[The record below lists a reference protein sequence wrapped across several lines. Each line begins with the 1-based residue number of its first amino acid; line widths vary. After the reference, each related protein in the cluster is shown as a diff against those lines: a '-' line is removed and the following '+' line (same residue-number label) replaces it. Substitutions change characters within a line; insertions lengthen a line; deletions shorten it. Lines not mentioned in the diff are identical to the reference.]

1 MSAAI
6 IRGFTTAATAG
17 LLMLA
22 TGCKGSDTAQA
33 SPADSAMLISTENI
47 AVVTSG
53 QLESGPSI
61 SGDLSPEQSAG
72 IRAEVGG
79 SVIATYVEAGQR
91 VAKGT
96 RLAKIDDTG
105 IQDSYL
111 SARSGVTSAQSS
123 ADLAKR
129 EEDRATS
136 LLEAGAIAERDV
148 EGARRAN
155 AAAQAQLADAR
166 ARFALAEKQLSS
178 TVVTAPFDGT
188 VSDRKVSAGDVVTPG
203 AELFTVV
210 DPTSMRLEA
219 SVPAEQLS
227 IVRVGLPV
235 HFTVSGYT
243 NRVFTGRITRV
254 NPTADPTTRQ
264 VRIFASIPNS
274 GQALVGGLYAEGR
287 ISSESHTGLS
297 VPVTAVD
304 EAGTTPAVM
313 RVRNGTVEK
322 VPVTLGV
329 RDEATERVELLTG
342 VAAGDTLLVGAARR
356 IAPNTPVRITARDA
370 PAEQPPPQR

>member
-1 MSAAI
+1 MSAAM
-6 IRGFTTAATAG
+6 IRQFAIAARAG
-17 LLMLA
+17 MLLVSA
-22 TGCKGSDTAQA
+22 GCGGSDAAEA
-33 SPADSAMLISTENI
+33 SSPDETVMVSAENI
-47 AVVTSG
+47 VVVASER
-53 QLESGPSI
+53 LESGPTI
-61 SGDLSPEQSAG
+61 SGDLTPEQSAG

-79 SVIATYVEAGQR
+79 SVMSTYVEAGQR

-129 EEDRATS
+129 EEARATS

-155 AAAQAQLADAR
+155 VAAQAQLADAK

-219 SVPAEQLS
+219 SVPAEQLA

-254 NPTADPTTRQ
+254 NPTADPMTRQ

-274 GQALVGGLYAEGR
+274 GQALVGGLFAEGR
-287 ISSESHTGLS
+287 ITAESHTGLA
-297 VPVTAVD
+297 VPLTALD
-304 EAGTTPAVM
+304 EAGTVPAVM
-313 RVRNGTVEK
+313 RVRNGKVERIN
-322 VPVTLGV
+322 VTLGV
-329 RDEATERVELLTG
+329 RDESSERVELVSG
-342 VAAGDTLLVGAARR
+342 VEAGDTLLVGAARR
-356 IAPNTPVRITARDA
+356 IAPNTPVRVTTRDA
-370 PAEQPPPQR
+370 AADPSTR

>member
-1 MSAAI
+1 MSAVTI
-6 IRGFTTAATAG
+6 KGFTTAAAAG
-17 LLMLA
+17 VLLFSI
-22 TGCKGSDTAQA
+22 GCKGSDTAQA
-33 SPADSAMLISTENI
+33 SPADESVLISAENI
-47 AVVTSG
+47 ALVTSE
-53 QLESGPSI
+53 QLESGPTI

-129 EEDRATS
+129 EEARATS
-136 LLEAGAIAERDV
+136 LAEAGAIADRDV
-148 EGARRAN
+148 EAARRAN
-155 AAAQAQLADAR
+155 IAAQAQLADAR
-166 ARFALAEKQLSS
+166 ARLALAEKQLAN

-203 AELFTVV
+203 AEMFTVV

-219 SVPAEQLS
+219 AVPAEQLS
-227 IVRVGLPV
+227 VVRVGLPV

-243 NRVFTGRITRV
+243 NRVFTGRVTRV

-274 GQALVGGLYAEGR
+274 GQALVGGLFAEGR
-287 ISSESHTGLS
+287 IAAESHMGLA
-297 VPVTAVD
+297 VPLTAVD

-322 VPVTLGV
+322 VNVTLGI
-329 RDEATERVELLTG
+329 RDDATERVELLSG
-342 VAAGDTLLVGAARR
+342 VAAGDTVLVGAARR
-356 IAPNTPVRITARDA
+356 ITPNTPVRITAGDL
-370 PAEQPPPQR
+370 PAEQPPQR